1 MIWRFDTIT
10 INSSSMKKQTIQ
22 QAVKEADE
30 LLKQPEHG
38 PLSAV
43 MIAASALGDDERNY
57 YRVRNAFV
65 RKHPRYAK
73 AFEPLPHDRNQLHFS
88 QLGSHHD

>member
-1 MIWRFDTIT
+1 
-10 INSSSMKKQTIQ
+10 MKKQTIQ

-43 MIAASALGDDERNY
+43 MIAASGLGDDERNF
-57 YRVRNAFV
+57 YRVKNAFV

-73 AFEPLPHDRNQLHFS
+73 AFEPLPRDRKQLHFS
-88 QLGSHHD
+88 PLGSCHD